1 MFWKASP
8 IGANEWGNSN
18 SEYVLRTK
26 CYTHISSVSTKQRG
40 DVIAFPST
48 SGSGHVGIVSYGNQ
62 YISAGDKTV
71 DEKAIPSGKPTTVWR
86 YNYNKQGCCFVSLFD
101 FCSNIVDFYSI
112 SRIGMYTDKLL
123 YIESKNNRVLFFFRN
138 G

>member
-1 MFWKASP
+1 MFANVGAKRPQRHPLMFWKASP

-26 CYTHISSVSTKQRG
+26 CYTHISSVSSKQRG
-40 DVIAFPST
+40 DVISFPNP
-48 SGSGHVGIVSYGNQ
+48 GGLGHVGIVSYGNQ

-86 YNYNKQGCCFVSLFD
+86 YNYNKEGC
-101 FCSNIVDFYSI
+101 
-112 SRIGMYTDKLL
+112 
-123 YIESKNNRVLFFFRN
+123 
-138 G
+138 